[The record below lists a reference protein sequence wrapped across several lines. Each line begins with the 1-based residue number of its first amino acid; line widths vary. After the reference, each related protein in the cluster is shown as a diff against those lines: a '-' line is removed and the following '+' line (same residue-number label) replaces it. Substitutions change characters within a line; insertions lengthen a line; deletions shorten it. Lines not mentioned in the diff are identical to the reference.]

1 MSDGKPSVDLER
13 ALQLSHALVGAAD
26 QGQFEALAE
35 LDAQR
40 LQLLKSFRLGNR
52 QIDAADRAILQE
64 ISELNDRA
72 LGHMEHH
79 RRIKGRQ
86 FDMAA
91 VGRRAVTAYATTRL
105 QR

>member
-1 MSDGKPSVDLER
+1 MSEGKPSVDLER

-52 QIDAADRAILQE
+52 QIDAADRSILQE

-72 LGHMEHH
+72 LGYTEHH
-79 RRIKGRQ
+79 RRIKGREL
-86 FDMAA
+86 DMAS
-91 VGRRAVTAYATTRL
+91 VGRRAVTAYSATGMLR
-105 QR
+105 